1 MDVIECF
8 TQYYEQAPAGPST
21 TTFLTPCLW
30 AADTS
35 KYSGNSTEQSSI
47 MLQRLK
53 CVRMFD
59 NFCNQ

>member
-1 MDVIECF
+1 VNGASVDVIECF

-35 KYSGNSTEQSSI
+35 KYSGNST
-47 MLQRLK
+47 
-53 CVRMFD
+53 
-59 NFCNQ
+59 